1 MSESVKRKA
10 DDDVNTDSCTSKKQK
25 EADISSYLIRTAS
38 FATILSYLSQEN
50 LVKVADENEFLL
62 PIARRIFKEKYED
75 SAEVTNYHGSDDNL
89 SMNLLKFFGNEIRHL
104 KIIYQTKFRQFD
116 HIIDQAV
123 FNHCQKSFQSIRFVN
138 ADRYSMFKIKK
149 PFENVTKVCFE
160 RGNICMPGS
169 DFGKWFPAAR
179 ELELLNF
186 KLKESQ
192 DDDDDSLS
200 LGKHCPNLERLII
213 NNLQSNN
220 NNLGFMKKIADF
232 IALNPKLK
240 SLTISNQTN
249 LDYLLSMI
257 SGKASVMPDLQLN
270 ILENQVFGLNSSRF
284 EKLKKL
290 KIMNYNG
297 STIDRL
303 KMTVNEAELMIFH
316 GIKFTDQ
323 WFESIKGIKSV
334 NTMVLYG
341 DWETGVKRKFVKK
354 VTEFPE
360 LKILL
365 CPGIFSEDILELT
378 TQSKSLKVLYV
389 PGLEDFRP
397 DMEVVRHTIETRG
410 HKWKL
415 IHHGDNQPV
424 ILDGQDYNN
433 VFEFEKE

>member
-1 MSESVKRKA
+1 MSEPVKRKA
-10 DDDVNTDSCTSKKQK
+10 ADDVNTDSCINKKQK
-25 EADISSYLIRTAS
+25 EGDISSYLMTNDS
-38 FATILSYLSQEN
+38 FATILGYLSQEN
-50 LVKVADENEFLL
+50 LVNAADKYDFLL
-62 PIARRIFKEKYED
+62 PIARRIFKEKYSD
-75 SAEVTNYHGSDDNL
+75 SAEVTNDHGSAGDL

-104 KIIYQTKFRQFD
+104 KIIYETKFRQFD

-123 FNHCQKSFQSIRFVN
+123 FDQCQKSLQGIRFVN
-138 ADRYSMFKIKK
+138 ADRYSMFEIKK
-149 PFENVTKVCFE
+149 PFEKVTKVSFE
-160 RGNICMPGS
+160 CGNICMPGS

-179 ELELLNF
+179 ELELMNLKF
-186 KLKESQ
+186 KESQ
-192 DDDDDSLS
+192 NDGLS
-200 LGKHCPNLERLII
+200 LGKHCPNLERMVI
-213 NNLQSNN
+213 NNLQSKDD
-220 NNLGFMKKIADF
+220 NLGFMKAIGDF

-240 SLTISNQTN
+240 SLTISNQTH
-249 LDYLLSMI
+249 LDYLLSLI
-257 SGKASVMPDLQLN
+257 SSKASILPDLQLN
-270 ILENQVFGLNSSRF
+270 ILENPAFGSILSRF

-290 KIMNYNG
+290 KIMNEHA
-297 STIDRL
+297 STLDRL
-303 KMTVNEAELMIFH
+303 KMTFNEVELMIFY

-334 NTMVLYG
+334 KTMVLYG
-341 DWETGVKRKFVKK
+341 DWQTGVKRKFVKK
-354 VTEFPE
+354 VQEFPE

-389 PGLEDFRP
+389 PGLEDVRP
-397 DMEVVRHTIETRG
+397 DMEVLRNTIETRG